1 MEEAP
6 PGHVAVGHVATAWGV
21 GGVLKVNPLVDKRE
35 RLARGRSVDL
45 AGQTRTIETSRWHKG
60 HVYLK
65 LSGIDDRESAFALRD
80 RLLTIPESE
89 LDPLPEGQYYRFQ
102 LIGLAVT
109 TTAGQPLG
117 EVADVIATGAN
128 DVYVVRGQRGEVL
141 VPATAEVVRE
151 IDIGAGRMLIEE
163 IPGLLPDA
171 GGQG

>member
-6 PGHVAVGHVATAWGV
+6 PGHVAVGRVATAWGV
-21 GGVLKVNPLVDKRE
+21 SGVLKVNPLVDRRD

-45 AGQTRTIETSRWHKG
+45 AGQSRTIETSRWHKG

-65 LSGIDDRESAFALRD
+65 LSGIDDRESAFALRE

-89 LDPLPEGQYYRFQ
+89 LEPLPEGQYYRFQ

-117 EVADVIATGAN
+117 EVADVITTGAN

-151 IDIGAGRMLIEE
+151 IDIAAGRMLIEE
-163 IPGLLPDA
+163 MPGLLP
-171 GGQG
+171 